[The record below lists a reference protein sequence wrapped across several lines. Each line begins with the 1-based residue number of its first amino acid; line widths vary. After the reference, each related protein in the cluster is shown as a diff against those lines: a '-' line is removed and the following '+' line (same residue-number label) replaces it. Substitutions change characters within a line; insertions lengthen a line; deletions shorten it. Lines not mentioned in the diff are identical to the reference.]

1 MSTTVLQ
8 LKGKIIRMLADEILA
23 DSSPLAGSQT
33 DASLLLDAIHAALD
47 AISIRIWKPS
57 VFAIEEVGDKFELP
71 TDLIEIEA
79 VRMVT
84 TGAILPRAPFR
95 AGEFLGAI
103 QDNSWM
109 TYPRGYISFL
119 NDLDASGAIIY
130 YSASWTKPAG
140 DNDVIEAPDTCIAA
154 LTLFAASHCLL
165 SRAAGSGDVRQ
176 YATKVDS
183 GNPTDNPILDLSHA
197 FLKRFEY
204 CLQQIPQMQKGIY

>member
-8 LKGKIIRMLADEILA
+8 LKGKIIRMLADEVLA
-23 DSSPLAGSQT
+23 ASSPLAGSQT

-57 VFAIEEVGDKFELP
+57 VFAIEGVGDKFALP

-84 TGAILPRAPFR
+84 TGVILPRAPFR

-109 TYPRGYISFL
+109 TYPRGYNHS
-119 NDLDASGAIIY
+119 
-130 YSASWTKPAG
+130 
-140 DNDVIEAPDTCIAA
+140 
-154 LTLFAASHCLL
+154 
-165 SRAAGSGDVRQ
+165 
-176 YATKVDS
+176 
-183 GNPTDNPILDLSHA
+183 
-197 FLKRFEY
+197 
-204 CLQQIPQMQKGIY
+204 